1 VVAGLVNE
9 IVMRA
14 VRLTMVLSLALAGAC
29 SGAGSTGPNPTT
41 RPTTEASPAVSATE
55 ALDAIVL
62 AGSEP
67 PTGTELSFED
77 AENAGLQPVQD
88 SEPEVQSTVQQGQ
101 VDTLIR
107 LFFTPEMLEAL
118 DAGPEALAEYAPE
131 FARSGHWS
139 VGSWASA
146 YETQDAAAAALA
158 LILDEFVATWQLER
172 LDDPGLGDEGAIL
185 VGEPPQAFGVPTT
198 IYLWR
203 SGPYLLE
210 VVAHGSVEADAD
222 EIRSIAEGMQSR
234 VPGAAASTSVATQL
248 DAIVVPEDAAP
259 SDTELRKS
267 FTGEFSGTQMVQDSA
282 PEVRSAVLEGW
293 IDALTREFAS
303 PETNDVIEGLAS
315 PDDLDPSDLH
325 FVGSLASAYENAE
338 AAQDALEAIRRE
350 MQTGSRGEETLS
362 LGDGG
367 VMFHEPFLGKTSFTF
382 LWTSGSFLL
391 VVRSDGMDENEM
403 NALAEGMQSRVPA
416 A

>member
-1 VVAGLVNE
+1 
-9 IVMRA
+9 
-14 VRLTMVLSLALAGAC
+14 MVLSLVLAGAC
-29 SGAGSTGPNPTT
+29 SGAGSTGPSPTT
-41 RPTTEASPAVSATE
+41 RPTTEASPAVSAVV
-55 ALDAIVL
+55 ALGAIVL
-62 AGSEP
+62 AKTEP
-67 PTGTELSFED
+67 PTGTEFSFED

-88 SEPEVQSTVQQGQ
+88 SEPEVQSAVQLGQ
-101 VDTLIR
+101 IDTLIR
-107 LFFTPEMLEAL
+107 LFFAPEMLEAL
-118 DAGPEALAEYAPE
+118 DAGPEALAEYAPQ

-146 YETQDAAAAALA
+146 YEGPDQAAAALA

-198 IYLWR
+198 IYFWR

-234 VPGAAASTSVATQL
+234 VPRVAASTASVVAQL

-259 SDTELRKS
+259 TDTEFRKS
-267 FTGEFSGTQMVQDSA
+267 FTGEFSGTQMVQDST
-282 PEVRSAVLEGW
+282 PEVRSAVLQGW
-293 IDALTREFAS
+293 IDGLTREFAS

-315 PDDLDPSDLH
+315 PDDLDPADLH
-325 FVGSLASAYENAE
+325 FVGSLASAYEDAD

-350 MQTGSRGEETLS
+350 MQSGTRREEALS

-367 VMFHEPFLGKTSFTF
+367 VMFHRRFLGKMSFTF
-382 LWTSGSFLL
+382 LWTSGPFLM
-391 VVRSDGMDENEM
+391 VVTADGMAEDEM
-403 NALAEGMQSRVPA
+403 RDLAEGMQSRVPA